1 MVDTDV
7 GTRTATDLSH
17 ALHRRE
23 LSSRE
28 LLQAYRARIDEL
40 NPAINAV
47 VTWDDRAAETA
58 AAADDAAARGEL
70 WGPLHGLPI
79 TVKDSLRQPG
89 CGPPAAPPSGRTRAD
104 PGRRRR
110 GPTALGRGDRGR

>member
-1 MVDTDV
+1 MDDTDV
-7 GTRTATDLSH
+7 GTRTATDLTR
-17 ALHRRE
+17 ALHRRA

-28 LLQAYRARIDEL
+28 LLQAYRTRIDKL

-79 TVKDSLRQPG
+79 TIKDSLERNR
-89 CGPPAAPPSGRTRAD
+89 SK
-104 PGRRRR
+104 
-110 GPTALGRGDRGR
+110 